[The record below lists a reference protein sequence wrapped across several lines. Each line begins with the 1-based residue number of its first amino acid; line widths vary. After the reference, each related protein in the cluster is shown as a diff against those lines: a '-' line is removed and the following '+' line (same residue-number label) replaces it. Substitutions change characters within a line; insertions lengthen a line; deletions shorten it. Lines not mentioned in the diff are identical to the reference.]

1 MKKVLL
7 AFAIMFTAS
16 VTFAQM
22 DLSDTTELS
31 GPNCPMEIT
40 PYVAS
45 GISIPNTS
53 DFSASSYWSAEVG
66 VMFDNITVAG
76 VFGVNSLDAFKATGG
91 IDNYWYEGKVAYAF
105 PLGFVD
111 GYGVFGVGSY
121 IGTSGSVFIEY
132 GGGIMKSFG
141 NVGAFLQVSSWDGIK
156 YMTPGLSYSF

>member
-7 AFAIMFTAS
+7 AFAIMVTVS
-16 VTFAQM
+16 VSFAQ
-22 DLSDTTELS
+22 DTTALE

-40 PYVAS
+40 PYIAS

-76 VFGVNSLDAFKATGG
+76 VFGVNSLDAFNATGG
-91 IDNYWYEGKVAYAF
+91 IDNYWYEAKVAYSF

-111 GYGVFGVGSY
+111 GYGVFGIGSY
-121 IGTSGSVFIEY
+121 IGRSGSVFIEY

-141 NVGAFLQVSSWDGIK
+141 HVGAFLQVSSWDGIT